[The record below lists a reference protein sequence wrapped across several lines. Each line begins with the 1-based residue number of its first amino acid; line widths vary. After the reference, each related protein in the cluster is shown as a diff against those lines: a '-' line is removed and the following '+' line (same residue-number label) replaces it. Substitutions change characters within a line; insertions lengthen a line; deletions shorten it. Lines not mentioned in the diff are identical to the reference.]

1 MKSRLRM
8 LFVAENDIAF
18 AIGNA
23 IFSPDG
29 SQLVLFEEESHQA
42 YGWEIASRREM
53 IPGEVK
59 PGRYLFFAEDGGR
72 LGTILHDGRIGIGRT
87 KNATIEKTIPGP
99 SSRSKGPRA

>member
-1 MKSRLRM
+1 
-8 LFVAENDIAF
+8 
-18 AIGNA
+18 
-23 IFSPDG
+23 
-29 SQLVLFEEESHQA
+29 
-42 YGWEIASRREM
+42 M